1 MHDPAGDAAMWE
13 GAVRGIGCVA
23 FLVLSF
29 FVVAVA
35 WYFAERARERVTR
48 RPIVTIPPRRKRK
61 S

>member
-35 WYFAERARERVTR
+35 WYYAERVTR
-48 RPIVTIPPRRKRK
+48 RPIITIPPRRKR
-61 S
+61 